1 MAESLQMFV
10 QTLQKSVDALKMLC
24 VLGLGLA
31 LTLTLTPTLIPT
43 LTPNLTPT
51 LTPNP
56 NPNPAQQRLDR
67 LSVALGFKARKEM
80 DADK

>member
-1 MAESLQMFV
+1 MLEPDLRLSSDAARPWQM
-10 QTLQKSVDALKMLC
+10 
-24 VLGLGLA
+24 A
-31 LTLTLTPTLIPT
+31 LTLTLT